1 MADDL
6 KRTLVTGLA
15 SSPKYIPCWY
25 NYDDVGSRLQQESG
39 EINKDY
45 YLTRSQI
52 SFLEQSVQD
61 IIPEVSYDLTLVD
74 LGSGDCSKTRFVID
88 ELLKRHK
95 TLTFYP
101 LDISGEFLLKAA
113 TKLTEEYGESLVVR
127 PIAADYVQGI
137 EQLKRV
143 KGAKLILWIGSMI
156 NLSYDDQINTLRMIS
171 TIMTDKCRLVF
182 TADITQNRD
191 AIIKAYSDDAG
202 VKQTFYQYGV
212 TRMNKENGSK
222 IDLDKFTYQLDFV
235 HNTSP
240 ENMSYVRSYMEARED
255 IRYSIP
261 GLNTDLVMEKG
272 ERLYFHE
279 GAGLSCKYT
288 LEQLQT
294 IVQKAGLRLVDTFMD
309 EGKHV
314 AFCQCVTI

>member
-1 MADDL
+1 
-6 KRTLVTGLA
+6 
-15 SSPKYIPCWY
+15 
-25 NYDDVGSRLQQESG
+25 
-39 EINKDY
+39 
-45 YLTRSQI
+45 
-52 SFLEQSVQD
+52 
-61 IIPEVSYDLTLVD
+61 
-74 LGSGDCSKTRFVID
+74 
-88 ELLKRHK
+88 
-95 TLTFYP
+95 
-101 LDISGEFLLKAA
+101 
-113 TKLTEEYGESLVVR
+113 
-127 PIAADYVQGI
+127 
-137 EQLKRV
+137 
-143 KGAKLILWIGSMI
+143 
-156 NLSYDDQINTLRMIS
+156 
-171 TIMTDKCRLVF
+171 KCRLVF

-240 ENMSYVRSYMEARED
+240 ENMSYVRSYIEASED